1 MRMKISLVRI
11 YNNRARH
18 LALAAAGLMFASL
31 SLPGSSMPL
40 REEVVRLAGPAAVV
54 SFPLLHM
61 LDSGALGEHA
71 ARVEFRLWQNPDQLR
86 VLLANDAIDFTA
98 APSNLPALL
107 ANRGQPVRLLSI
119 SVWGILWLVSRDPEV
134 KGFADLA
141 GRELLLPYQRDLPAL
156 LVNEL
161 LRAHGMQAGRDL
173 RLRHVRDSQDAQALL
188 LAGQVDNVLLV
199 EPAVSLLL
207 WRNQQQG
214 GAPLYRAQSL
224 EAAWGQAFPGQPEL
238 PQAGLMASA
247 RAARNLELSRAVER
261 AYAHS
266 ARWCAGDPPACAEL
280 VHHHLPHLPVAAI
293 EASIRATRL
302 DSRPAHAVRMQLDA
316 LYRLLGEHNPQAIG
330 GRLPAAEF
338 YGP

>member
-1 MRMKISLVRI
+1 MKISLVRI
-11 YNNRARH
+11 NINPVRRLLLGAT
-18 LALAAAGLMFASL
+18 GLLLISL
-31 SLPGSSMPL
+31 SLHGSATPP

-61 LDSGALGEHA
+61 VDSGALAEFA
-71 ARVEFRLWQNPDQLR
+71 ERVEFRLWQNPDQLGA
-86 VLLANDAIDFTA
+86 LLANDAIDFTA

-119 SVWGILWLVSRDPEV
+119 SVWGILWLVSRDPQI

-141 GRELLLPYQRDLPAL
+141 GKELLLPYQRDLPAL

-161 LRAHGMQAGRDL
+161 LRAHGLRAGEDL

-188 LAGQVDNVLLV
+188 LAGQADHVLLV

-224 EAAWGQAFPGQPEL
+224 EAAWNQAFPEQPEL

-247 RAARNLELSRAVER
+247 RAARKLELSQAVER
-261 AYAHS
+261 AYGHS
-266 ARWCAGDPPACAEL
+266 ARWCAGDPQACAEL
-280 VHHHLPHLPVAAI
+280 VQRHLPHLPVAAI
-293 EASIRATRL
+293 AASIRATRL
-302 DSRPAHAVRMQLDA
+302 DSRPAHEVRGQLEA